1 MAVPKRKTSPSR
13 RGMRQSHL
21 GLSKTNAVV
30 EDQTTG
36 ELKRSHHVSPDGMYK
51 GRKVTTK
58 KVKR

>member
-21 GLSKTNAVV
+21 ALDKTNAVV
-30 EDQTTG
+30 EDKTTG
-36 ELKRSHHVSPDGMYK
+36 ELKRSHHVSPDGMYN
-51 GRKVTTK
+51 GRKVTSA